1 MYAVK
6 FHACNNYREYYHH
19 DSMILK
25 SSPGFAKTQEFGPRS
40 ESTNHHF
47 PERLTKKEA
56 AFRLEIVRISPSG
69 EELDCD
75 DQPSAISQFPF
86 LIGRHSRENRHLG
99 TSATYLVEDPS
110 PYNVSRKHCSV
121 GIFGDQLEVI
131 DHGSTL
137 GTRVNGCRI
146 GTAVG
151 QMQAP
156 LRMGDNEIVLGS
168 SDRGR
173 HFRITVSRKAD

>member
-1 MYAVK
+1 M
-6 FHACNNYREYYHH
+6 
-19 DSMILK
+19 MLK
-25 SSPGFAKTQEFGPRS
+25 SSQRFAKTQEIRPRL
-40 ESTNHHF
+40 ESTSHHF
-47 PERLTKKEA
+47 PERRFKKEA

-99 TSATYLVEDPS
+99 TSATYLVEDRS

-121 GIFGDQLEVI
+121 GIVDDQLEVI
-131 DHGSTL
+131 DHSSTL

-146 GTAVG
+146 GTAAG
-151 QMQAP
+151 QMRAP

-173 HFRITVSRKAD
+173 RFRITVSRKAD

>member
-1 MYAVK
+1 M
-6 FHACNNYREYYHH
+6 
-19 DSMILK
+19 
-25 SSPGFAKTQEFGPRS
+25 
-40 ESTNHHF
+40 
-47 PERLTKKEA
+47 
-56 AFRLEIVRISPSG
+56 
-69 EELDCD
+69 
-75 DQPSAISQFPF
+75 
-86 LIGRHSRENRHLG
+86 IGRHSRENRHLS

-121 GIFGDQLEVI
+121 RIFGDQLEVI

-173 HFRITVSRKAD
+173 RFRITVSRKAD